1 MIFIK
6 IFFIYS
12 HHRSTIT
19 DQPICNMSLFTEE
32 KMRRKLKFFFMNPI
46 DKWQAKRRFPYKF
59 IVQVIKILLVTI
71 QLCLFAH
78 NNYIHVNYTWDNRIA
93 FSHLFLRG
101 WDSSLEVS
109 YYSIYLFLNIAKI
122 NIKIH

>member
-1 MIFIK
+1 
-6 IFFIYS
+6 
-12 HHRSTIT
+12 
-19 DQPICNMSLFTEE
+19 
-32 KMRRKLKFFFMNPI
+32 MNPI
-46 DKWQAKRRFPYKF
+46 EKWQAKRRFPYKF

-101 WDSSLEVS
+101 WDSSLEVR
-109 YYSIYLFLNIAKI
+109 YYSIYLFFLNIAKI
-122 NIKIH
+122 NIKIYIKINKYNR